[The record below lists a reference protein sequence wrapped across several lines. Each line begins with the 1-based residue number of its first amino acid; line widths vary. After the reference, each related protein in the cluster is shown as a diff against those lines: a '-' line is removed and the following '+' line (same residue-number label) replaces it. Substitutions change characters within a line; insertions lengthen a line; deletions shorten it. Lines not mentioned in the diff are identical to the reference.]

1 MKKEDVDQL
10 IEYIEWA
17 SRLIPG
23 SNLTMI
29 QGVLVGCE
37 FGNKD
42 EDRKGDL
49 LNRIREAGKTYRI
62 KAYQYIV
69 DSVKKTVVFEKVS
82 E

>member
-1 MKKEDVDQL
+1 LKKEDVDQL

-62 KAYQYIV
+62 KAFQYIV
-69 DSVKKTVVFEKVS
+69 EGVKRLLFLKR
-82 E
+82 